1 MEIQVLDERTID
13 KIAAGEVVD
22 RPASVVK
29 ELVENAMDSGADA
42 VTVEIREGGI
52 SLIRVT
58 DNGKGIPK
66 AEVARAFLRHAT
78 SKIRGVEDLLHLS
91 SLGFRGEA
99 LSSICAVAQVE
110 LITKTPQEL
119 TGLRYVIEGSHEKAA
134 EEIGAPTGTTVLVRN
149 LFYNVPARRK
159 FLKSPQS
166 EGGHISELMEHLAL
180 SHPDISFKYVING
193 QVRFHTSGN
202 DDLKEIIY
210 RIYGRDIAKEL
221 LWLEKEEA
229 GKRISG
235 FIGTPS
241 IGRAN
246 RNFENYYINGR
257 FIKSPIIAKA
267 AEEAYKA
274 WLMQH
279 KYPFFVLHL
288 GLSPEEM
295 DVNVHPSKMEVRF
308 HEAAAVSDFVY
319 EAIHDTLSGR
329 EMLKEITFDQKEQKA
344 ADAAL
349 RQAAAKEHVP
359 EPFEIKARQLIEQGM
374 AESTE
379 TQAEEKV
386 QPEEAM
392 QVQTDIK
399 RMEAPSQAI
408 NVQAEAS
415 EMPRKQ
421 LAEEAV
427 YGRLLG
433 GADTS
438 KGTETEKLR
447 SNVIKKEEH
456 ILVERPVQM
465 NFFEEKLISQKL
477 RDEYQ
482 LLGQVF
488 DTYWIVCF
496 RDKLFFIDQHAAHE
510 KVKYERLYKQ
520 IRERSIS
527 SQQISP
533 PVILTLSG
541 SEEKVY
547 TEYAAYF
554 EKMGFEIEP
563 FGGNE
568 YAVRSVPTD
577 LFGHHIKELL
587 EEMLD
592 ELAEGPIKGEPE
604 AITSR
609 LASMSCKAAVK
620 GNHAMSHQ
628 EAEALIDELLTLDN
642 PYHCPHGRPTII
654 TMTKYEL
661 EKKFSRIV

>member
-235 FIGTPS
+235 FIGTPG

-288 GLSPEEM
+288 SLSPEEM

-308 HEAAAVSDFVY
+308 HEAASVSDFVY
-319 EAIHDTLSGR
+319 EAIHDTLSAR

-359 EPFEIKARQLIEQGM
+359 EPFEIKARQLIEQG
-374 AESTE
+374 TE
-379 TQAEEKV
+379 RQAETKI
-386 QPEEAM
+386 QPEE
-392 QVQTDIK
+392 K
-399 RMEAPSQAI
+399 
-408 NVQAEAS
+408 VQAEAS

-427 YGRLLG
+427 YG
-433 GADTS
+433 
-438 KGTETEKLR
+438 
-447 SNVIKKEEH
+447 
-456 ILVERPVQM
+456 QM

-620 GNHAMSHQ
+620 GNHAMSSQ
-628 EAEALIDELLTLDN
+628 EAEALINELLTLDN

>member
-288 GLSPEEM
+288 SLSPEEM

-319 EAIHDTLSGR
+319 EAIHDTLSAR

-359 EPFEIKARQLIEQGM
+359 EPFEIKARQLIEQG
-374 AESTE
+374 TE
-379 TQAEEKV
+379 RQAETKI
-386 QPEEAM
+386 QPEE
-392 QVQTDIK
+392 K
-399 RMEAPSQAI
+399 
-408 NVQAEAS
+408 VQAEAS

-427 YGRLLG
+427 YG
-433 GADTS
+433 
-438 KGTETEKLR
+438 
-447 SNVIKKEEH
+447 
-456 ILVERPVQM
+456 QM

-604 AITSR
+604 AITSK

-620 GNHAMSHQ
+620 GNHAMSPQ

>member
-1 MEIQVLDERTID
+1 MEIQVLDENTID

-78 SKIRGVEDLLHLS
+78 SKIRSAEDLLHLS

-110 LITKTPQEL
+110 LITKIPDDL
-119 TGLRYVIEGSHEKAA
+119 TGLRYVIEGSNEKTA
-134 EEIGAPTGTTVLVRN
+134 EEIGAPAGTTVLVRN

-180 SHPDISFKYVING
+180 SHPNISFKYVING

-202 DDLKEIIY
+202 GDLKEIIY
-210 RIYGRDIAKEL
+210 RIYGKDIAKEL

-229 GKRISG
+229 GKKISG
-235 FIGTPS
+235 FIGTPN

-257 FIKSPIIAKA
+257 FIKSPVIAKA
-267 AEEAYKA
+267 AEDAYKA

-288 GLSPEEM
+288 TLAAEDM

-308 HEAAAVSDFVY
+308 HEAALVSDFVY
-319 EAIHDTLSGR
+319 GAIHDTLSSR
-329 EMLKEITFDQKEQKA
+329 EMLKEITFDKPKQEKEDTALNKA
-344 ADAAL
+344 PV
-349 RQAAAKEHVP
+349 REHVP
-359 EPFEIKARQLIEQGM
+359 EPFEIKARSLSVQNRPESEAAQEEETAQEQ
-374 AESTE
+374 TE
-379 TQAEEKV
+379 
-386 QPEEAM
+386 
-392 QVQTDIK
+392 
-399 RMEAPSQAI
+399 RL
-408 NVQAEAS
+408 
-415 EMPRKQ
+415 
-421 LAEEAV
+421 LAEEPV

-433 GADTS
+433 MPDAPKS
-438 KGTETEKLR
+438 SEPEKLR

-465 NFFEEKLISQKL
+465 NLFEEKLISQNL
-477 RDEYQ
+477 RDEYK

-527 SQQISP
+527 SQQVSP
-533 PVILTLSG
+533 PIILTLSG

-554 EKMGFEIEP
+554 EKMGFEIEH

-577 LFGHHIKELL
+577 LFGHHTKELL

-592 ELAEGPIKGEPE
+592 ELAEGSIKGEPE
-604 AITSR
+604 VITSK

-620 GNHAMSHQ
+620 GNHTMSFA